1 MGKKFEA
8 TIEGVKVLK
17 ENTIAVLLL
26 QRYEGPLTKDA
37 HVCTGDFQGRFIINQ
52 KTKSSTPQSIF
63 LTETV
68 TFGDLINLK

>member
-1 MGKKFEA
+1 MGKKFGA

-26 QRYEGPLTKDA
+26 QRYEGPLTKDEY
-37 HVCTGDFQGRFIINQ
+37 VCTDDFKDKFIINQ

-63 LTETV
+63 LRETV